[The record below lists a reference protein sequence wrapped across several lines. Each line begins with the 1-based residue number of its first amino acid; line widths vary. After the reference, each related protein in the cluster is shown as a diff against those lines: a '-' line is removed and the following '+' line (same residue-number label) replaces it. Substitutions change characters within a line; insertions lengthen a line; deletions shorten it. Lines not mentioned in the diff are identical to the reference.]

1 MYRYITKYS
10 EIISCHKRLY
20 KKECHILYPS
30 ELNSNWKKKIKKNY
44 FKNNVINILY
54 VGRFKIEK
62 GTYSLLNLFSKLSE
76 NYRLMLVGDGDP
88 IKIKD
93 NRVKVVSFVSSENKL
108 INLYDNSN
116 IVILP
121 SYTEAHPKVIDES
134 LSRMRPV
141 IIFDDIK
148 YVINQR
154 YGVFSVKR
162 DADQLKKIINFIKIN
177 YQSINNQ
184 MKKNQ
189 LPKRNDFLKNLSK
202 IISKD

>member
-1 MYRYITKYS
+1 
-10 EIISCHKRLY
+10 
-20 KKECHILYPS
+20 
-30 ELNSNWKKKIKKNY
+30 
-44 FKNNVINILY
+44 
-54 VGRFKIEK
+54 
-62 GTYSLLNLFSKLSE
+62 
-76 NYRLMLVGDGDP
+76 MLVGDGDP